1 MRTTSRPL
9 AALAVLLTTALAGIP
24 ALSFPADARGDRDR
38 DSVSRAAER
47 YGLSETEL
55 KAMLEA
61 DPDLRVAGPGL
72 YYVDPAAP
80 ESAPGPMVVGHA
92 FPLSET
98 FELHSKPGSQRTI
111 YLDFN
116 GENVSDT
123 WWNGADGAP
132 YTVPNMTHPAWTL
145 DGNPGSFSD
154 TERML
159 IQDVF
164 LRVAE
169 DYAPFDVDVTTEE
182 PDEAALTRANA
193 GDQVYG
199 TRALITPSQT
209 ALDEICGGGCGGVAF
224 LDVFDI
230 ESPSGV
236 AQPAWVFP
244 QNLGPDNAKYI
255 ADATTHEVG
264 HNLSLMHDGTTS
276 EGYYSGHGANADP
289 FAFLWGPIMGAPYDA
304 AVTQWG
310 LNDYP
315 GGKLGGPGG
324 DPDGFQ
330 ANVDDIVTISESG
343 APIRSDEAGGTVA
356 TAAATIPGTGYI
368 SSRTDVDVY
377 NLGTCSGTVTVAANN
392 AAVSPNLDIKVELLS
407 AGGTQL
413 AVHDPPAVGQTYDVA
428 GGLDATVTAT
438 GAPSGTYYARIDG
451 VGAGNATTSYTDYGS
466 VGAYTLQVSGCDN
479 APPVTAPSVPRNL
492 VGVQTGE
499 GVVDLDWDVPST
511 DGGGVITQYNV
522 YLDGTLLGNV
532 PGSSTAA
539 QVFDVAGGEHDFGVA
554 AVNSAGEGPQA
565 HVTVEVDDPDPE
577 AKPGKPIIGPAK
589 PGRKGG
595 PKTATVSWLPPTG
608 VTNPPIDGFEFIAYK
623 QNRQGRYVR
632 VFAMEFDEVF
642 PNVKYTTPQRGLYKF
657 AVRAHNGL
665 GYGPLSAKSNAVRP
679 R

>member
-24 ALSFPADARGDRDR
+24 ALSSPADARGDRDR

-61 DPDLRVAGPGL
+61 DPTLRVGGPGL
-72 YYVDPAAP
+72 YYIDPAPKILRPAP
-80 ESAPGPMVVGHA
+80 VPQQA
-92 FPLSET
+92 FPLEDT
-98 FELHSKPGSQRTI
+98 FELHSKPGSTRTI

-116 GENVSDT
+116 GEEVSGT
-123 WWNGADGAP
+123 WWNDEGLPDA
-132 YTVPNMTHPAWTL
+132 THPAWTL
-145 DGNPGSFSD
+145 DGNPGTFND
-154 TERML
+154 EERTT
-159 IQDVF
+159 IQDIF
-164 LRVAE
+164 QRVAE
-169 DYAPFDVDVTTEE
+169 DFAPFDVDVTTEE
-182 PDEAALTRANA
+182 PSAEALDRTNA
-193 GDQVYG
+193 ADVVYG
-199 TRALITPSQT
+199 TRALISPST
-209 ALDEICGGGCGGVAF
+209 LASSVLCGGGCGGIAF
-224 LDVFDI
+224 IDVFDQWDDFDDPGDPDDPY
-230 ESPSGV
+230 SHDRF
-236 AQPAWVFP
+236 QPAWVFP
-244 QNLGPDNAKYI
+244 QALGPDNAKYI

-264 HNLSLMHDGTTS
+264 HNLSLMHDGTFT
-276 EGYYSGHGANADP
+276 EGYYSGHSG
-289 FAFLWGPIMGAPYDA
+289 LWGPIMGAPYDVP
-304 AVTQWG
+304 VTQWG

-315 GGKLGGPGG
+315 GGRLGGPGG

-413 AVHDPPAVGQTYDVA
+413 AVHDPPAVGQSYDVA

-438 GAPSGTYYARIDG
+438 GAPSATYYARIDG
-451 VGAGNATTSYTDYGS
+451 IGAGNATTSYTDYGS
-466 VGAYTLQVSGCDN
+466 VGAYTLEVAGC
-479 APPVTAPSVPRNL
+479 
-492 VGVQTGE
+492 
-499 GVVDLDWDVPST
+499 
-511 DGGGVITQYNV
+511 
-522 YLDGTLLGNV
+522 
-532 PGSSTAA
+532 GSS
-539 QVFDVAGGEHDFGVA
+539 
-554 AVNSAGEGPQA
+554 
-565 HVTVEVDDPDPE
+565 PE